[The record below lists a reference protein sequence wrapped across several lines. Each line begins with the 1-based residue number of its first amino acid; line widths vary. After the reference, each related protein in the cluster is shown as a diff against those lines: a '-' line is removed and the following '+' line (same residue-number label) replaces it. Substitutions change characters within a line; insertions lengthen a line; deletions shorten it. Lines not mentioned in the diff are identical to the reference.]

1 MLPSGKGSA
10 QLRATGKRIARMLNE
25 VGIRTQ
31 IKEVPGESYFKDHI
45 AAGDYDLA
53 LFSWPATAFPA
64 TEARPIFAKPRA
76 ASDGSLVVEQ
86 NYARVGT
93 DRIDQ
98 LFEQAA
104 GELDDGRRKEL
115 MEKADRRIWAVAG
128 SLPLYQRPQLVAVKR
143 DLANVGAS
151 GFASPAYQDMGRR
164 KRAERRAPQARYHG
178 PRPALRGRGRT
189 MVDEAAASRAR
200 RQGPRPAAQGRAP
213 LAGRPGKRGP
223 IRQPG
228 RHPPVPT
235 RHDIRNVAI
244 VAHVDH
250 GKTTLVDAMLKQAGA
265 FAAHQLESVDDRVMD
280 SNDLER
286 EKGITILAKNTA
298 VRYHPKDGG
307 DPVTINIIDTPGH
320 ADFGGEVERG
330 LSMVDAVVLLVD
342 ASEGPLPQT
351 RFVLRK
357 ALQARLPVILCVN
370 KTDRP
375 DARISEIVDETYD
388 LFLDLD
394 ADEEQIEFP
403 IVYACARDGVAS
415 LTQPADGAVP
425 EDSSNLEPFFTTLL
439 ETVPAPVYEEGAPL
453 QAHVTNLDADNFLGR
468 IALLRVKEGS
478 LKKGQTV
485 AWMKRDGTVH
495 NVRITE
501 LLMTEALT
509 RKPASEAGPGDICA
523 VAGIPDIMI
532 GETLA
537 DAESPVALPL
547 ITVDEPAISMTI
559 GTNNSPLVG
568 KGGKG
573 HKVTARLVKDRLDR
587 ELIGNVSLRV
597 LPTERPDTWEVQG
610 RGELALAI
618 LVETMRREGFEL
630 TVGKPEVVTR
640 EIEGKLHEPVER
652 MTIDAPEEHLGAITQ
667 LMASRK
673 GRMETMTNHGSGWV
687 RMEWLVPSRGLIGF
701 RTEFLTETRGTGI
714 AHSIFEG
721 HEPWF
726 GELRTRRS
734 GSLVADRSGTAT
746 PFAMMNLQ
754 ERGTIFIEPGTE
766 VYEGM
771 LVGENSRADDMDVNI
786 TKEKKLTNMR
796 AASADTTEN
805 LVPPRRLSLE
815 QALEFCREDECIEVT
830 PETVRIRKVN
840 LDMKERARA
849 AARAKR

>member
-1 MLPSGKGSA
+1 MS
-10 QLRATGKRIARMLNE
+10 
-25 VGIRTQ
+25 
-31 IKEVPGESYFKDHI
+31 
-45 AAGDYDLA
+45 
-53 LFSWPATAFPA
+53 
-64 TEARPIFAKPRA
+64 
-76 ASDGSLVVEQ
+76 
-86 NYARVGT
+86 
-93 DRIDQ
+93 
-98 LFEQAA
+98 
-104 GELDDGRRKEL
+104 
-115 MEKADRRIWAVAG
+115 
-128 SLPLYQRPQLVAVKR
+128 
-143 DLANVGAS
+143 
-151 GFASPAYQDMGRR
+151 
-164 KRAERRAPQARYHG
+164 
-178 PRPALRGRGRT
+178 
-189 MVDEAAASRAR
+189 
-200 RQGPRPAAQGRAP
+200 
-213 LAGRPGKRGP
+213 
-223 IRQPG
+223 
-228 RHPPVPT
+228 T

-265 FAAHQLESVDDRVMD
+265 FSAHQQLDDRMMD

-298 VRYHPKDGG
+298 VKYHPKDGS

-357 ALQARLPVILCVN
+357 ALSARLPVILCIN

-375 DARISEIVDETYD
+375 DARIDEVVNETYD

-394 ADEEQIEFP
+394 ADEDQIEFP

-415 LTQPADGAVP
+415 LTKPADGTVP
-425 EDSSNLEPFFTTLL
+425 TDSTNLEPFFSTLL
-439 ETVPAPVYEEGAPL
+439 EHVPAPTYDEQAPL

-468 IALLRVKEGS
+468 IALLRVEQGH

-485 AWMKRDGTVH
+485 AWIKRDGSIS

-509 RKPASEAGPGDICA
+509 RGPAESAGPGDICA

-537 DAESPVALPL
+537 DPDNPVALPL

-559 GTNNSPLVG
+559 GTNTSPLVG

-573 HKVTARLVKDRLDR
+573 HKVTARLVKDRLER
-587 ELIGNVSLRV
+587 ELVGNVSLRV
-597 LPTERPDTWEVQG
+597 LPTERPDAWEVQG

-630 TVGKPEVVTR
+630 TVGKPEVVTKDVD
-640 EIEGKLHEPVER
+640 GKVHEPIER
-652 MTIDAPEEHLGAITQ
+652 MTIDSPEEHLGAITQ

-673 GRMETMTNHGSGWV
+673 GRMETMTNHGSGWI
-687 RMEWLVPSRGLIGF
+687 RMEWIVPSRGLIGF
-701 RTEFLTETRGTGI
+701 RTEFLTQTRGTGI

-726 GELRTRRS
+726 GELRTRNN
-734 GSLVADRSGTAT
+734 GSLVADRAGVVTA
-746 PFAMMNLQ
+746 FAMTNLQ
-754 ERGTIFIEPGTE
+754 ERGVLFVSPTTE

-771 LVGENSRADDMDVNI
+771 IVGENSRSDDMDVNI

-796 AASADTTEN
+796 SSTADVTES
-805 LVPPRRLSLE
+805 LVPPRLLSLE
-815 QALEFCREDECIEVT
+815 QSLEFCRDDECIEVT
-830 PETVRIRKVN
+830 PETVRIRKVV
-840 LDMKERARA
+840 LDQKERGRA
-849 AARAKR
+849 ASRAKR

>member
-1 MLPSGKGSA
+1 M
-10 QLRATGKRIARMLNE
+10 
-25 VGIRTQ
+25 
-31 IKEVPGESYFKDHI
+31 
-45 AAGDYDLA
+45 
-53 LFSWPATAFPA
+53 
-64 TEARPIFAKPRA
+64 
-76 ASDGSLVVEQ
+76 
-86 NYARVGT
+86 
-93 DRIDQ
+93 
-98 LFEQAA
+98 
-104 GELDDGRRKEL
+104 
-115 MEKADRRIWAVAG
+115 
-128 SLPLYQRPQLVAVKR
+128 
-143 DLANVGAS
+143 
-151 GFASPAYQDMGRR
+151 
-164 KRAERRAPQARYHG
+164 
-178 PRPALRGRGRT
+178 
-189 MVDEAAASRAR
+189 
-200 RQGPRPAAQGRAP
+200 
-213 LAGRPGKRGP
+213 
-223 IRQPG
+223 
-228 RHPPVPT
+228 PT

-425 EDSSNLEPFFTTLL
+425 EDSTNLEPFFTTLL

-537 DAESPVALPL
+537 DAENPVALPL

-597 LPTERPDTWEVQG
+597 LPTERPDAWEVQG

-640 EIEGKLHEPVER
+640 EVEGKLHEPVER

-734 GSLVADRSGTAT
+734 GSLVADRSGVAT

-771 LVGENSRADDMDVNI
+771 IVGENSRSDDMDVNI